1 MLFTDASYMPERNTR
16 CVGMNKMGLNHD
28 NSIILLK
35 KCILI
40 KIAFLGKK
48 SDFGNRTRVEGK
60 DDYETRAGA
69 SLFWIS
75 GLANHPKA
83 WRISIS

>member
-1 MLFTDASYMPERNTR
+1 MLFTDASYMPGRDTR
-16 CVGMNKMGLNHD
+16 CVEMNKMGLNHD

-48 SDFGNRTRVEGK
+48 SDFGNCTRVQGI
-60 DDYETRAGA
+60 DDYETGAGA
-69 SLFWIS
+69 
-75 GLANHPKA
+75 
-83 WRISIS
+83 